1 MELAAHTNPSLLS
14 IRQQGRSP
22 ECVGG
27 EHTSPCTQTDDV
39 NERELVSEKN
49 EHGGLERKVKTHVLL
64 KMAPQAKPL
73 CSRDV
78 YRNSV

>member
-1 MELAAHTNPSLLS
+1 MAGRWRAEVSMESAAHTNPSLLS

-39 NERELVSEKN
+39 NERKLVSGKKKA
-49 EHGGLERKVKTHVLL
+49 LTLSFYC
-64 KMAPQAKPL
+64 PT
-73 CSRDV
+73 
-78 YRNSV
+78 

>member
-1 MELAAHTNPSLLS
+1 MESAAHTNPSLLS

-39 NERELVSEKN
+39 NERELIPGKKKEGPDYPPLRPGEYI
-49 EHGGLERKVKTHVLL
+49 EHIDSIVAT
-64 KMAPQAKPL
+64 AINIQ
-73 CSRDV
+73 
-78 YRNSV
+78 

>member
-1 MELAAHTNPSLLS
+1 MESAAHTNPSLLS

-39 NERELVSEKN
+39 NERELVSEKKRKYISR
-49 EHGGLERKVKTHVLL
+49 ER
-64 KMAPQAKPL
+64 
-73 CSRDV
+73 R
-78 YRNSV
+78 